1 MTCPSPSRIAKIIR
15 DHPLINASV
24 AYMCCDTDKLEYV
37 QRSLP
42 DATRCWF
49 YWLLEG
55 ALPPT
60 KRVHGHRYRHYV
72 WIYGGGNLHSYSF
85 TTPASHQMKDIGCI
99 LFHYISIISQKIP
112 IVSPSYTQFINI
124 VIDHPLQQ
132 VSDFLEMEGAPE
144 PHHVLLQKGLL
155 HQWKPGWLVS
165 NILIAFWCHQTWLAG
180 KVGNINYKGVIFQA
194 TWDDLNYIFVSFFG
208 LNQSQNWKGTS
219 RGRPCIRSRNMLA

>member
-1 MTCPSPSRIAKIIR
+1 MWRVPVPCIAKIIR
-15 DHPLINASV
+15 DHPLINAFV

-37 QRSLP
+37 QTSLP

-60 KRVHGHRYRHYV
+60 KRVHGHKYRHYV
-72 WIYGGGNLHSYSF
+72 WIYGGGNLHLYSF

-99 LFHYISIISQKIP
+99 LFHYISIISQKVP
-112 IVSPSYTQFINI
+112 IVSPSYTHFINI

-165 NILIAFWCHQTWLAG
+165 NISGLPS
-180 KVGNINYKGVIFQA
+180 GVIKH
-194 TWDDLNYIFVSFFG
+194 G
-208 LNQSQNWKGTS
+208 
-219 RGRPCIRSRNMLA
+219 